1 MIQLNYDVELND
13 VMALQKHF
21 SATNK
26 TMKNFRKIINLII
39 IGLGLFVTLTGEKDL
54 LSIVFNLFPFV
65 VFILI
70 YWILSKNG
78 SNFLTKK
85 LMSTSENSSMYG
97 NRTMIFTEDGIEEK
111 NAEANISLKWSMIKR
126 LGETA
131 DYFFLYI
138 SAASAYIIPKK
149 KIATIDIEDLKILF
163 EKKIPR

>member
-13 VMALQKHF
+13 AMAFQKHF

-26 TMKNFRKIINLII
+26 TMKNFRKIITLIV

-54 LSIVFNLFPFV
+54 MSIVLNLFPLV

-70 YWILSKNG
+70 YWILSKTT
-78 SNFLTKK
+78 SSFLTKK
-85 LMSTSENSSMYG
+85 IMSTSENSSMYG
-97 NRTMIFTEDGIEEK
+97 NRTMIFTEDGIEVK
-111 NAEANISLKWSMIKR
+111 NAEANTSLKWSMIKQ
-126 LGETA
+126 LGETS

-149 KIATIDIEDLKILF
+149 KIAAADIEDLKILF